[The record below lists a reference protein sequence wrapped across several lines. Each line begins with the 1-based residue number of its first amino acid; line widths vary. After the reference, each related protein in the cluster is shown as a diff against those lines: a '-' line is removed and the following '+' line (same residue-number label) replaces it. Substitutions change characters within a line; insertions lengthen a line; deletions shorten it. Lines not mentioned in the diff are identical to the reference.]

1 MYSIKEE
8 IINAITHG
16 FGIIASL
23 IGLVILL
30 IYAIMERSTISIVA
44 FSIYGFCS
52 LALYTSSTV
61 YHSIQNEKWKKIS
74 RVFDHSSIF
83 LLIAGTYTPVALLT
97 MTGYWRIGILA
108 SVWVIAILGIG
119 FKIITFPNFDK
130 HKVFSLSLYIL
141 MGWIVIVAL
150 RPMLKAIPLGFFGW
164 LLAGGLVYTFGTIF
178 YSIKKIPYH
187 HAIWH
192 LFVLAG
198 SVLHFV
204 GIYKYL
210 I

>member
-1 MYSIKEE
+1 
-8 IINAITHG
+8 
-16 FGIIASL
+16 
-23 IGLVILL
+23 
-30 IYAIMERSTISIVA
+30 MERSTISIVA